1 MTRPADDLL
10 AQAVEDLLVRA
21 VLLETEAPASAPG
34 DDIET
39 PPHDPPPGFPE

>member
-10 AQAVEDLLVRA
+10 AQAVEDLIDRA
-21 VLLETEAPASAPG
+21 LPLESAVPARAPD

-39 PPHDPPPGFPE
+39 PPPEIPAGFPE